1 MSYAKVVSLSNDPG
15 TEKRL
20 FMKELVNYKDVSKN
34 QREVWGSS
42 RLVGDQVG
50 LPQNKIWY

>member
-50 LPQNKIWY
+50 LLQN